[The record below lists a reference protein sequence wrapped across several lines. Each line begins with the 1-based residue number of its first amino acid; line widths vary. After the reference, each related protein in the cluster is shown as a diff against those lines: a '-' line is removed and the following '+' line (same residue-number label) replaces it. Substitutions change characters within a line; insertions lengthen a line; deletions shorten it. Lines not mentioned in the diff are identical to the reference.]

1 MYLVELRPGKE
12 ELYRTSDELAAAI
25 RGGDVDKHSRIYH
38 RATSKWISIT
48 LQPQYK
54 AIVAAPPKT
63 EPLPPPERS
72 SWTFFNGQA
81 EDIGVG
87 LAGDD
92 DQAASEAAVE
102 KSAEE
107 GTSAGSGGWLRNLR
121 RPMALSITGLL
132 LILGVQLAFAGPR
145 PPWSGRLGRVAPA
158 EARPVAALN
167 AATEESQYASLASTT
182 ASWGG
187 TDRAVEPANPSDAD
201 GVIVLPEAPRLRLK
215 ALGKAVSEAITPE
228 DRADDRSIEGLLQ
241 RYGAAYDAARSRL
254 ETGMRVARLNQL
266 FSSSRLAAGGGVTET
281 RLGLAGLANFIRIYR
296 QQEAA
301 IEQTYQDSFTVLSK
315 GLKWAPRATRQWY
328 GRQPRKETA
337 AVAALTGKL
346 VADIDTVLGVLD
358 AQAGTYTVKDGA
370 IAFEEGAAARK
381 YGALR
386 QRIGATVQAALATG
400 SGNGGPMSQLLR
412 AIGSTKLPKES

>member
-48 LQPQYK
+48 LHPQYK

-63 EPLPPPERS
+63 EPLPPLERS

-87 LAGDD
+87 TAGDD
-92 DQAASEAAVE
+92 DQAASEAASE
-102 KSAEE
+102 KPAEE
-107 GTSAGSGGWLRNLR
+107 ESSAGNGWLRNWR
-121 RPMALSITGLL
+121 RPLALSITGLL

-158 EARPVAALN
+158 EARPVAALS
-167 AATEESQYASLASTT
+167 ARAEESQYASLASTT

-187 TDRAVEPANPSDAD
+187 TDRAVEPANPSDTEGAT
-201 GVIVLPEAPRLRLK
+201 VLPEAPRLRLK
-215 ALGKAVSEAITPE
+215 ALGEALSEVITP
-228 DRADDRSIEGLLQ
+228 ADGADEKSIDGLLQ
-241 RYGAAYDAARSRL
+241 RYGAAYDAARARL

-281 RLGLAGLANFIRIYR
+281 RLSLAGLANFIRIYR
-296 QQEAA
+296 QEETA

-328 GRQPRKETA
+328 GRQPRKEAA

-346 VADIDTVLGVLD
+346 VADIDTLLGVLD

-381 YGALR
+381 YGVLR

-400 SGNGGPMSQLLR
+400 LGNGGPMSQLLR